1 MAAIGLDHQ
10 QAPPLLLPGWGSGWG
25 GRVLP
30 PAPECPGANPGRPA
44 AVPGQAR
51 REGAGPLRPPP
62 LPVSVT
68 GAHHPRGVLVLLL
81 LLRHQHEA
89 FHLRFGPRAR
99 GLGGHRGDQDWA
111 AGAPRASQG
120 RSCGPL
126 WPPLISCPWRPQV
139 EPRGWPG
146 PARTVLGAGGTREH
160 TASTHDPPPVP
171 AWQKPTLAPTSET
184 PWVPG
189 DGSQGGRGR
198 CGAETLSWAAGEGSP
213 G

>member
-1 MAAIGLDHQ
+1 MAAIGLDLHQ

-51 REGAGPLRPPP
+51 GRVPCR
-62 LPVSVT
+62 
-68 GAHHPRGVLVLLL
+68 HPRCPSLSQVPIIPVVYSSFSSFYDISTKLFTSGSV
-81 LLRHQHEA
+81 HE
-89 FHLRFGPRAR
+89 AR

-120 RSCGPL
+120 HSCAPL
-126 WPPLISCPWRPQV
+126 RPPLISCPWRPQV

-146 PARTVLGAGGTREH
+146 PACTVLGAGGTREH
-160 TASTHDPPPVP
+160 RASARDPPPVP
-171 AWQKPTLAPTSET
+171 GWQKPTLSPTSET
-184 PWVPG
+184 PRVPG